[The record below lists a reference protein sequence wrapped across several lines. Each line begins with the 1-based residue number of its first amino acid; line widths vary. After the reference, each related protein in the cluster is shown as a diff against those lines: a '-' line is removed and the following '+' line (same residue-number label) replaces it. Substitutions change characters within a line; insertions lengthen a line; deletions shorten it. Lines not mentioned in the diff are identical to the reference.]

1 MKHSDS
7 IKSGLTSRMNT
18 INDNEDRSD
27 NGNVRRD
34 DQAID
39 QRRRSAAN
47 YESNRTTLEKSSY
60 SGGRNGN
67 SKPARPQS
75 SLSF

>member
-34 DQAID
+34 D
-39 QRRRSAAN
+39 
-47 YESNRTTLEKSSY
+47 
-60 SGGRNGN
+60 
-67 SKPARPQS
+67 
-75 SLSF
+75 